1 VRYGDLE
8 AAIAEVTSPA
18 GPLPVVE
25 ATIDGE
31 TRKVFGGLPDSL
43 RDYYGIAA
51 AFAEK
56 DSLVDQD
63 RRYTFAE
70 VLKSAASL
78 SHKLA
83 ERYGVRKGDRV
94 AIAMRNSPEW
104 CLSFMAV
111 TSLGAVA
118 VPMNSWWQGEE
129 LAYALQD
136 SAARLAILD
145 GQRYARLASWL
156 PDLEL
161 TVVGLDKE
169 RTGFP
174 AGVDR
179 LEDLLADPGAEKFPA
194 FPISPE
200 DPAVILYT
208 SGTTGQPRGVL
219 STQRNVLSSIAA
231 WMVIGTALAIVEG
244 TAGQEPEIQ
253 PAILLT
259 VPLFH
264 VTGLN
269 SMFLFSLGIGRKVV
283 MMHKWN
289 VDQAIELIQAE
300 RITHFNGVPT
310 MSMELMNHPRLGE
323 YDLSSLVDIASGG
336 AARPAEQVAKLA
348 ELFPGAL
355 PSAGYGLTETNAVG
369 CIIGMEDYIARP
381 GSVGLPTP
389 PLVEIRIVDDEG
401 AELPQGERGEICIRS
416 PAVVGSYLNQPAATE
431 AAFKD
436 GWFHTG
442 DVGYLDEEGFLY
454 IVDRLKDIIIRG
466 GENISCLEVEEALY
480 AHPDVL
486 EAAVF
491 SLPNERL
498 GEIAGAAVS
507 IRRGSEL
514 DAEKIREFL
523 AERIAAFKVP
533 EKLWLHDGNLP
544 RIASGKIFKKQIR
557 NELIE
562 RLGL

>member
-1 VRYGDLE
+1 MRYGDLE

-161 TVVGLDKE
+161 TVVGLDK
-169 RTGFP
+169 
-174 AGVDR
+174 D
-179 LEDLLADPGAEKFPA
+179 
-194 FPISPE
+194 
-200 DPAVILYT
+200 Y
-208 SGTTGQPRGVL
+208 RG
-219 STQRNVLSSIAA
+219 
-231 WMVIGTALAIVEG
+231 
-244 TAGQEPEIQ
+244 
-253 PAILLT
+253 
-259 VPLFH
+259 
-264 VTGLN
+264 
-269 SMFLFSLGIGRKVV
+269 
-283 MMHKWN
+283 
-289 VDQAIELIQAE
+289 
-300 RITHFNGVPT
+300 
-310 MSMELMNHPRLGE
+310 
-323 YDLSSLVDIASGG
+323 
-336 AARPAEQVAKLA
+336 
-348 ELFPGAL
+348 
-355 PSAGYGLTETNAVG
+355 
-369 CIIGMEDYIARP
+369 
-381 GSVGLPTP
+381 
-389 PLVEIRIVDDEG
+389 
-401 AELPQGERGEICIRS
+401 
-416 PAVVGSYLNQPAATE
+416 
-431 AAFKD
+431 
-436 GWFHTG
+436 
-442 DVGYLDEEGFLY
+442 
-454 IVDRLKDIIIRG
+454 
-466 GENISCLEVEEALY
+466 
-480 AHPDVL
+480 
-486 EAAVF
+486 
-491 SLPNERL
+491 
-498 GEIAGAAVS
+498 
-507 IRRGSEL
+507 
-514 DAEKIREFL
+514 
-523 AERIAAFKVP
+523 
-533 EKLWLHDGNLP
+533 
-544 RIASGKIFKKQIR
+544 
-557 NELIE
+557 
-562 RLGL
+562 